1 MKVDEIII
9 KLCNERGYDPSQINN
24 YYTLLEQ
31 LECIKALLET
41 YPNQQY
47 FTVKAYTYTASTKK
61 FSFKISDVNNYG
73 RQINVGDILIVT
85 LTNNILEI
93 AQISSLDT
101 EAGTGVADD
110 VGQLTGKNGADG
122 AKGDKGDKG
131 DGFNNLGSMVIATS
145 NSVVSA
151 DDGFHVSINTQFK
164 TIAGDLIASAT
175 GSYTLPIEGS
185 QTVVCDID
193 ETNHKVNIHLEAGYK
208 NKIDRALQ
216 LPAQAP
222 TAVQIPAVGTNNAQT
237 MLGVGDGLAVEGGK
251 LKVTNGSGARYL
263 NILYMMFE
271 NNADTEHIRF
281 EPNKVYCFFNY
292 DSVNYQSQR
301 DSGSFDFHNIK
312 PMQWYGGDKPMLLR
326 YTEELELYRPN
337 YLYVGDEAEALFLS
351 TLEKDNSVNLP
362 DEQFAFQDYIALQYQ
377 EQSGN
382 LTYFIKSIEVG

>member
-1 MKVDEIII
+1 MIMKVDEIII
-9 KLCNERGYDPSQINN
+9 KLCNERGYDPSQIND

-61 FSFKISDVNNYG
+61 FSFKIGDVNNYG

-164 TIAGDLIASAT
+164 TIAGELIATAT

-208 NKIDRALQ
+208 NKIDKALQ
-216 LPAQAP
+216 LPSSTPSTTQL
-222 TAVQIPAVGTNNAQT
+222 VGVATNNAQT
-237 MLGVGDGLAVEGGK
+237 MLGIGNGLSIVGGK
-251 LKVTNGSGARYL
+251 LTAGSSDTFL
-263 NILYMMFE
+263 NIIYLMFE
-271 NNADTEHIRF
+271 SNADTQHIRF
-281 EPNKVYCFFNY
+281 EPNKVYAFYNY
-292 DSVNYQSQR
+292 DNVNYQAQR
-301 DSGSFDFHNIK
+301 EDGTFDFHNIK
-312 PMQWYGGDKPMLLR
+312 PMQYYGGDNPVLIGFS
-326 YTEELELYRPN
+326 EENILYRAN
-337 YLYVGDEAEALFLS
+337 YLYVGDEAESLFIS
-351 TLEKDNSVNLP
+351 ILERDTSITAV
-362 DEQFAFQDYIALQYQ
+362 DEAFTVSDYIALNYI

-382 LTYFIKSIEVG
+382 LTYFNVSTKVK

>member
-85 LTNNILEI
+85 LANNVLEI

-110 VGQLTGKNGADG
+110 VGQLTGKSGTDG

-145 NSVVSA
+145 NNVVSA

-164 TIAGDLIASAT
+164 TIAGDLIATAT

-222 TAVQIPAVGTNNAQT
+222 TTVQIPAVGTNNAQT
-237 MLGVGDGLAVEGGK
+237 MLGVGDGLSVSNGK
-251 LKVTNGSGARYL
+251 LTATNGSKTKYM
-263 NILYMMFE
+263 NFLYMGVTEDVQLQHIKLEANVVYRFF
-271 NNADTEHIRF
+271 NIDTE
-281 EPNKVYCFFNY
+281 
-292 DSVNYQSQR
+292 NYQQLAEST
-301 DSGSFDFHNIK
+301 FDWVGYMK
-312 PMQWYGGDKPMLLR
+312 TMQYIGGDSLPVWTPSGYSMYAINALF
-326 YTEELELYRPN
+326 TDPADSQEG
-337 YLYVGDEAEALFLS
+337 LYVSCMTTEDGVSLIDEKMSWEDHEAFVDF
-351 TLEKDNSVNLP
+351 TNT
-362 DEQFAFQDYIALQYQ
+362 AFTFYF
-377 EQSGN
+377 QS
-382 LTYFIKSIEVG
+382 IKIN